1 MKVVIAAVCLL
12 FIAETAAAGNV
23 SLEGTWSYNINQFVN
38 TLQIAGDKIINAEA
52 GGTSG
57 TLKIIVYLTQFKYSG
72 EPSITGYALG
82 ELMFNPL
89 EGGFFYEN
97 INNVLIYQDPPPGMY
112 FVTLVLTEYEDNSY
126 YMTDYV
132 NFDGSIIILDKK

>member
-1 MKVVIAAVCLL
+1 MKIVITAVCLL

-38 TLQIAGDKIINAEA
+38 TLQISGEKIINAEA

-72 EPSITGYALG
+72 
-82 ELMFNPL
+82 
-89 EGGFFYEN
+89 
-97 INNVLIYQDPPPGMY
+97 
-112 FVTLVLTEYEDNSY
+112 
-126 YMTDYV
+126 
-132 NFDGSIIILDKK
+132 